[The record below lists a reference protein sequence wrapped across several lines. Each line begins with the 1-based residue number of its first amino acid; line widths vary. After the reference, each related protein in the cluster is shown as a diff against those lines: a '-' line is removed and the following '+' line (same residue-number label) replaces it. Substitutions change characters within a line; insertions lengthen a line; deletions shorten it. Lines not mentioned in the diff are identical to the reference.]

1 MQLLLRYMLCLG
13 LVSFFSLPAHAL
25 PREETSRPVSTNSG
39 APCWLYTQGSH
50 IRKCDGQ
57 IWQGH
62 GANLQ
67 DTRSCESCLVR
78 PDVKEVIRRIDALTD
93 DWHAD
98 FIRLTME
105 NWFQSGV
112 LTDPGYLSDL
122 HKIIDHIGTKKNV
135 YVMLAMWHDPTL
147 DGHGWPTMAAAPIWE
162 RIVADFGDRPYV
174 MFGLSNEP
182 ERNSDGTLDNQVWMH
197 MEKLVQVIRKA
208 EKAHHVP
215 EHIIAVQA
223 TRNWARTLDYYIDH
237 PIAASS
243 GRNIIYETHIYNP
256 ETDFDALLTTP
267 ARTLPVVIGEFGPMS
282 AMSLHDCEKLM
293 QLAESL
299 SVPYLGW
306 TFHSSCAPN
315 LLQNLSEHTCSRG
328 EPLVPTQW
336 GSLLKTHLER
346 LASPPDMQ
354 R

>member
-1 MQLLLRYMLCLG
+1 MRIFLSYLFGMS
-13 LVSFFSLPAHAL
+13 LVGFIALPARAL
-25 PREETSRPVSTNSG
+25 PMTNSARSASTPAEG
-39 APCWLYTQGSH
+39 PCWLHTQGRH
-50 IRKCDGQ
+50 IRKCDGE

-112 LTDPGYLSDL
+112 LTDPGYLADL
-122 HKIIDHIGTKKNV
+122 HKIVDHIGTKKNV

-162 RIVADFGDRPYV
+162 RIVADFGGRPYV

-182 ERNSDGTLDNQVWMH
+182 ENNNDGALDEQVWKH
-197 MEKLVQVIRKA
+197 MDNLVQVIRMA
-208 EKAHHVP
+208 EKKHGVP

-223 TRNWARTLDYYIDH
+223 TRNWARALDYYTTH
-237 PIAASS
+237 PIASS
-243 GRNIIYETHIYNP
+243 RGRNIIYETHIYNP
-256 ETDFDALLTTP
+256 EKDFEALLTRP
-267 ARTLPVVIGEFGPMS
+267 AQTLPVVIGEFVPMHE
-282 AMSLHDCEKLM
+282 MSMQDCEKLM
-293 QLAESL
+293 QLAEHL

-328 EPLVPTQW
+328 EPLVPTRW
-336 GSLLKTHLER
+336 GSLLQHHLER
-346 LASPPDMQ
+346 LAEGSHTGH
-354 R
+354 